1 MVELIEVELG
11 VGVVDAM
18 AHFNMLADRS
28 FLNFTTIIVD
38 VGPDGR
44 TTSKTRHP
52 TRGAG
57 GEQPLQQSLLGAPG
71 MTSPRILSVQPRASM
86 LPRDTAS
93 VSDMGLFTTRRVQE
107 NVDLG
112 RKLSF
117 M

>member
-1 MVELIEVELG
+1 
-11 VGVVDAM
+11 
-18 AHFNMLADRS
+18 
-28 FLNFTTIIVD
+28 
-38 VGPDGR
+38 
-44 TTSKTRHP
+44 
-52 TRGAG
+52 
-57 GEQPLQQSLLGAPG
+57 
-71 MTSPRILSVQPRASM
+71 M